1 MPADS
6 ALQIATVRR
15 FGRFYTR
22 QVGALAEGLLD
33 SPHPLPEAR
42 LIFEL
47 GQLDN
52 TAGALADRLGMD
64 AGYMSRLV
72 RRLETAGLLARGEDE
87 ADGRRQPLRLTAA
100 GRARFAELDA
110 ASQAQ
115 VGHWLAPLAPAA
127 RGHLVQAMATIEAL
141 LDQRPQAVALRGLQP
156 GDIGWIVAAHGRLYA
171 QEYGWDWTFEAYVA
185 GACRDFIEG
194 FDSARSAGWIAEA
207 GAAKVGSVLVAPAAA
222 AGSAKL
228 RMVILEPAFRG
239 RGLGRRL
246 VEAAE
251 AFARDA
257 GYRRMELWTFDVL
270 ADARAL
276 YARLG
281 YACTHREPQHR
292 FGHALV
298 EERWERRL

>member
-1 MPADS
+1 MPADC
-6 ALQIATVRR
+6 AEQTTAVRR

-47 GQLDN
+47 GQHDDS
-52 TAGALADRLGMD
+52 AGALAERLGMD
-64 AGYMSRLV
+64 PGYMSRLV
-72 RRLETAGLLARGEDE
+72 RRLDAAGLLARGEDQS
-87 ADGRRQPLRLTAA
+87 DGRRQPLRLTAA

-115 VGHWLAPLAPAA
+115 VDQWLAPLDPAA
-127 RGHLVQAMATIEAL
+127 RAALVQAMATIEAL
-141 LDQRPQAVALRGLQP
+141 LGQARPAVALSGLRP
-156 GDIGWIVAAHGRLYA
+156 GDIGWIIAAHGRLYA
-171 QEYGWDWTFEAYVA
+171 QEFGWDWTFEAYVA

-194 FDSARSAGWIAEA
+194 FDPARSAGWIAEA
-207 GAAKVGSVLVAPAAA
+207 GAVKVGSVLVAPAEA
-222 AGSAKL
+222 AGCAKL
-228 RMVILEPAFRG
+228 RMVILEQAFRG
-239 RGLGRRL
+239 RGHGRRL

-298 EERWERRL
+298 EERWERML